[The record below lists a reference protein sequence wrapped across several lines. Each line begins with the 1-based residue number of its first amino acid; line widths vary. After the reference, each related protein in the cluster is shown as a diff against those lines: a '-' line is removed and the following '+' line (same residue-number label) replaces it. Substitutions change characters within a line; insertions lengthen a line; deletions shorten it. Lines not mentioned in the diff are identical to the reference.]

1 MIDFRQFGF
10 KSLGIKNEGA
20 CMKKIIAA
28 VLLSIGLTGCSP
40 SESIEEKL
48 AKATTPSEVV
58 EAVAYKSPAKA
69 YTVEET
75 AYMAVIF
82 EGDST
87 RDYALLKAKELMPVL
102 LERYPEVNRFFI
114 AWAND
119 GKQFLKIQFERD
131 QVQHA
136 DWEVLN
142 VKKGEVQAL
151 ASMYWAAPRL
161 R

>member
-1 MIDFRQFGF
+1 MKGF
-10 KSLGIKNEGA
+10 L
-20 CMKKIIAA
+20 AA
-28 VLLSIGLTGCSP
+28 LMLSISLLGCTP
-40 SESIEEKL
+40 SESREEKL
-48 AKATTPSEVV
+48 AKAVTPSDVVEVV
-58 EAVAYKSPAKA
+58 TYKTPEKA
-69 YTVEET
+69 YVVEET

-82 EGDST
+82 EGDSS

-114 AWAND
+114 AWAID
-119 GKQFLKIQFERD
+119 DKQFLKVQFERE

-136 DWEVLN
+136 SWEGLN

-151 ASMYWAAPRL
+151 ASMYWTAPAL

>member
-1 MIDFRQFGF
+1 
-10 KSLGIKNEGA
+10 
-20 CMKKIIAA
+20 MKKIIAA

-48 AKATTPSEVV
+48 AKAATPSEVV

-102 LERYPEVNRFFI
+102 LERYPEVDRFFI

-119 GKQFLKIQFERD
+119 DQQLLKIQFERD
-131 QVQHA
+131 QVQHVR
-136 DWEVLN
+136 WEILS